1 MDAFA
6 DYKFFLEED
15 LVGIYRHDAEKIP
28 DYFYSVP
35 VYANVTLENKTHNFS
50 IVAEST
56 GKAVLILFDY
66 ATYTTM

>member
-15 LVGIYRHDAEKIP
+15 LVGIYTHDVEKIP
-28 DYFYSVP
+28 DYFFNTP
-35 VYANVTLENKTHNFS
+35 VYVNTSLENKSHNFS
-50 IVAEST
+50 IVVEYT
-56 GKAVLILFDY
+56 EQPVLILFDY